1 MVGSERILSLLE
13 FSQTVVSKII
23 GRKLRVHAE
32 GGQRGRGKLVF
43 GEITLN
49 WKPRVQLSVI
59 APPSTPI
66 NTDMSLQNYDPG
78 SSKQERQLPGS
89 SDNAEGNR
97 EGMSGQGPGGLEV
110 GRSIVPAH
118 GAPSQGQE
126 LNATRETL
134 FSSVS

>member
-1 MVGSERILSLLE
+1 MTTWAWEATSIQESA
-13 FSQTVVSKII
+13 S
-23 GRKLRVHAE
+23 
-32 GGQRGRGKLVF
+32 
-43 GEITLN
+43 N

-78 SSKQERQLPGS
+78 SLKQERQLPGS
-89 SDNAEGNR
+89 GGNAEGNR
-97 EGMSGQGPGGLEV
+97 EGMSGQGPGGLEI

-118 GAPSQGQE
+118 GVPSQGQE
-126 LNATRETL
+126 LNAARKTL